1 MAAQVPNVATPLT
14 PEAGQR
20 AGRDLFTDLVP
31 PAGRR
36 GAARILPISIGVHLL
51 IGGALILIPLFWSSD
66 PMPANGVQAILLSP
80 PPPPPPPL
88 SLGGPEAKP
97 QPVQPKPENESK
109 KATPKPEH
117 AFVAPVETKPVEPET
132 SQPVPDQAGSPLGQA
147 NGDPQGMLDG
157 VAGGVVGGVPNGVL
171 GGTLGGT
178 GTGPVTDYDQPP
190 RLVRAATP
198 IMPQE
203 AFVKGIQGTVEV
215 EILID
220 ETGKVASARVTRSIP
235 ALDKAALEC
244 VYKFV
249 FLPARKQ
256 GRPVAAVAEAPVKFS
271 LI

>member
-1 MAAQVPNVATPLT
+1 MT
-14 PEAGQR
+14 PEGSES
-20 AGRDLFTDLVP
+20 GRDLFTNLIP
-31 PAGRR
+31 PDGHR
-36 GAARILPISIGVHLL
+36 GAARLLPISLGAHLL

-66 PMPANGVQAILLSP
+66 PTPANGIQTVLLSP

-88 SLGGPEAKP
+88 ALGAPEAKP

-109 KATPKPEH
+109 KATAKPEH
-117 AFVAPVETKPVEPET
+117 AFVAPVETKPIEPET
-132 SQPVPDQAGSPLGQA
+132 SQPVPDQAGSALGQV
-147 NGDPQGMLDG
+147 NGDSQGMLDG

-190 RLVRAATP
+190 RQVRNATP

-220 ETGKVASARVTRSIP
+220 ETGKVTQARVTRSIP

-244 VYKFV
+244 VYKYLFI
-249 FLPARKQ
+249 PARKN
-256 GRPVAAVAEAPVKFS
+256 GRPVATIAEAPVKFS

>member
-1 MAAQVPNVATPLT
+1 MT
-14 PEAGQR
+14 PETGPGS
-20 AGRDLFTDLVP
+20 GRDLFTHLIP
-31 PAGRR
+31 PDGNR
-36 GAARILPISIGVHLL
+36 GAARLLPISLGAHLL
-51 IGGALILIPLFWSSD
+51 IGGAL
-66 PMPANGVQAILLSP
+66 MPANGIQTVLLSP

-88 SLGGPEAKP
+88 ALGGPEAKP
-97 QPVQPKPENESK
+97 QPIQPKPENESK
-109 KATPKPEH
+109 TATPKPEH
-117 AFVAPVETKPVEPET
+117 VFVAPVETKPIEPET
-132 SQPVPDQAGSPLGQA
+132 SQPVPDQSGSALGQL
-147 NGDPQGMLDG
+147 NGDSQGMLDG

-171 GGTLGGT
+171 GGTIGGT

-220 ETGKVASARVTRSIP
+220 ETGKVAQARVTRSIP

-249 FLPARKQ
+249 FLPAKKH
-256 GRPVAAVAEAPVKFS
+256 GRPVAAIAEAPVKFS